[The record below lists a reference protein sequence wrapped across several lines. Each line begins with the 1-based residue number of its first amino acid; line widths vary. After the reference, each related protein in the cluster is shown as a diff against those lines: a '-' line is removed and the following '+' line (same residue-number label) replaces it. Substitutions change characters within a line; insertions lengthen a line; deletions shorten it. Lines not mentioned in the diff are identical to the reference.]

1 MALTINGIVPV
12 IPTPFT
18 DQEAIDAPTLR
29 TAVNFAASR
38 KMAAICLPAY
48 GSEFYKLSESERE
61 LVVTLAI
68 DSCSG
73 RIPVI
78 AQANHPSAKIA
89 AEVARR
95 YEQIGADV
103 ISFALPRQFGAT
115 DDDLL
120 NYCGRIADA
129 VSCPILIQDFNP
141 GGPTISADFIAI
153 ACQRHANIAYFKLE
167 EPMILDKLV
176 KVREKVGDRV
186 RLLGGWGG
194 YFMLESIAGGM
205 CGFMPGLA
213 VCDLL
218 DRVYRAALAGDQHR
232 TYDLFA
238 SLLPYIAFSLQ
249 DFEMFLQMEKRLLMR
264 RGIFVNA
271 RCRALTRSIS
281 PEVSR
286 HADFLINQMIR
297 TLERE
302 RLLTSVSYGAM

>member
-18 DQEAIDAPTLR
+18 DQEAIDLPTLR
-29 TAVNFAASR
+29 ATVSFAARS

-48 GSEFYKLSESERE
+48 GSEFYKLSETERE
-61 LVVTLAI
+61 LVVTTAI
-68 DSCSG
+68 EVSG
-73 RIPVI
+73 GSLPVI
-78 AQANHPSAKIA
+78 AQANHPSAKSA
-89 AEVARR
+89 AEFARR

-103 ISFALPRQFGAT
+103 ISFALPRQFAAT
-115 DDDLL
+115 EGDLL

-141 GGPTISADFIAI
+141 GGPTVSAEFISV
-153 ACQRHANIAYFKLE
+153 ACQRHTNIVYFKLE

-176 KVREKVGDRV
+176 KVRESVGDRV

-194 YFMLESIAGGM
+194 YFMLESLAGGID
-205 CGFMPGLA
+205 GFMPGLA
-213 VCDLL
+213 ICDLL
-218 DRVYRAALAGDQHR
+218 DRVYRAGEAGDLQR
-232 TYDLFA
+232 AYDLFG

-249 DFEMFLQMEKRLLMR
+249 DFEMFLQLEKRLLMR

-271 RCRALTRSIS
+271 KCRELTRSLS

-286 HADFLINQMIR
+286 HADFLIDQMIR
-297 TLERE
+297 ILKAE
-302 RLLTSVSYGAM
+302 RLPASNS